1 MGTAK
6 TFGAFWFSNADK
18 AETDAAAAATAAADT
33 FNMAAAASAYETT
46 EKEMNASDLE
56 TLFAKTRGQRDGNA
70 GQY

>member
-1 MGTAK
+1 VGTAK

-46 EKEMNASDLE
+46 D
-56 TLFAKTRGQRDGNA
+56 
-70 GQY
+70 